1 MSPLAITKE
10 LEDISVQEGDSAT
23 LTVAATTDAGGSLS
37 YAWQKDGETL
47 TEGKAAAYVIGAAAL
62 GDAGRYM
69 VTISDT
75 TDTKQSSAAVT
86 VRAAPL
92 LWAPRFV
99 LWSTVGLG
107 VAFGVVLLPLWL
119 TASSFLG
126 NDPSLA
132 SVVAL
137 QLVVLGTVALLA
149 GFFLAFLELR
159 GRARTAEELLRRP
172 TVPATPSSKSFG
184 LGKEVAEA
192 VPEVLK
198 EFGKLQ
204 APAALLIVAVALFAC
219 ATAIAWRSLPDPS
232 PAQPTQ
238 TGTTA
243 GQTGAEPGG

>member
-10 LEDISVQEGDSAT
+10 LKDISVQEGDSAT

-47 TEGKAAAYVIGAAAL
+47 TDGKAAAYVIRAAAL

-69 VTISDT
+69 VAVSDT
-75 TDTKQSSAAVT
+75 TDSKQSSAAVT

-107 VAFGVVLLPLWL
+107 VAFGLVLLPLWL

-172 TVPATPSSKSFG
+172 TVRDSVEQVVRARQGGRRSCPA
-184 LGKEVAEA
+184 A
-192 VPEVLK
+192 LK

-204 APAALLIVAVALFAC
+204 APAALLIVAVALFAG
-219 ATAIAWRSLPDPS
+219 ATAIAWSRSRSVPGPADADRNDRRPDRR
-232 PAQPTQ
+232 
-238 TGTTA
+238 
-243 GQTGAEPGG
+243 